1 MTLTKEER
9 MEVVRI
15 IRYTVGILDPL
26 ISEGSV
32 GPALY
37 NSMKGMRREYRNRI
51 TSISSDAHADEDLKD
66 WSLCDIA
73 GDLLDLTK
81 RYLDDAR
88 MARSFG
94 EAPHE

>member
-1 MTLTKEER
+1 MITKKER
-9 MEVVRI
+9 WEVVRI

-37 NSMKGMRREYRNRI
+37 NSMEGMRREYRNRI
-51 TSISSDAHADEDLKD
+51 TSISSNVRADEDLKD

-88 MARSFG
+88 LARLCG
-94 EAPHE
+94 EGLHE